1 MAATSESEALRHIE
15 KFFKKTSGDVN
26 AQFELFNTLIRLC
39 SLGNGILAITAH
51 DESDCDVDDCLI
63 GSPAIQYIE
72 RISYMSQLCED
83 CWWSGNGA
91 SVIFCKK
98 AADVSDITVEIT
110 KEEGKTVISYS
121 AKLLEDTIHE
131 KIWCYVVYNSN
142 TNALEY
148 HFVDETIGVSDNHPI
163 FIAYA
168 GCVSV
173 EPLIRTVC
181 TKYSAEHFISE
192 FGDVATHTIEDDHFL
207 AINT

>member
-1 MAATSESEALRHIE
+1 MAASSETISLSPIE
-15 KFFKKTSGDVN
+15 KFFKKTSGDVD
-26 AQFELFNTLIRLC
+26 AQFDLFNCLLQQNP
-39 SLGNGILAITAH
+39 LGNGILAITAH
-51 DESDCDVDDCLI
+51 NESDCDVDDCLI

-72 RISYMSQLCED
+72 RIAYMSQLCED

-121 AKLLEDTIHE
+121 AKLLEETIHE

-168 GCVSV
+168 GFVSV
-173 EPLIRTVC
+173 APLIRTVC

-192 FGDVATHTIEDDHFL
+192 FGGLATHTIEDDHFTP
-207 AINT
+207 INA